1 MTFEPIEVPVHELIV
16 FRSELSSKGSKYTA
30 ISRHQIPNP

>member
-1 MTFEPIEVPVHELIV
+1 MDFEPAEIILSELIV

-30 ISRHQIPNP
+30 VSRHKFN

>member
-1 MTFEPIEVPVHELIV
+1 MQFESIPVTLTELIV

-30 ISRHQIPNP
+30 ISHQHLAR

>member
-1 MTFEPIEVPVHELIV
+1 VHELIV